1 MASAISRRHFIT
13 GSVALAAVCS
23 NDLCARQISIFN
35 RPKALVEGARY
46 AFCAGENTQQVA
58 VVDTTAR
65 EFELVL
71 NLPHKVGALAVS
83 EQYDIMLVADTAQQA
98 VSVIRLSDHQLVLR
112 NALNMQ
118 ADVMLVDPEDKVVA
132 YAGQDGVMS
141 VWMLRTNTE
150 TVRVSGLGPID
161 NLTFGRSGRFLYS
174 AQSEPRR
181 LAVVDLAKG
190 WHGKHLALPGEGPL
204 PGLSRSLDGSLGFL
218 SLPDQ
223 DALFIVDL
231 TNNTLV
237 TKLAMAPGPGRVY
250 GSLYSGHFLV
260 PHLEGEA
267 VTILSS
273 ETFTP
278 IRTIDVGYPVAEVLT
293 GFLGTLAFAMPA
305 KGTEIAVIS
314 LDSLRVI
321 KRIVVPAALGPGVV
335 TSDTK
340 TIVAA
345 LPSRGEV
352 ALIDTVNQRLAATLA
367 TQVAGLQMPK
377 MAVTSNVCH

>member
-1 MASAISRRHFIT
+1 MISAISRRRFIT
-13 GSVALAAVCS
+13 SSLALASIHS
-23 NDLCARQISIFN
+23 NTLCARQVSIFN

-46 AFCAGENTQQVA
+46 AFCAGKNTQQVA
-58 VVDTTAR
+58 VVDAAAR
-65 EFELVL
+65 QFELVL
-71 NLPHKVGALAVS
+71 KLPHEVGAVAVS
-83 EQYDIMLVADTAQQA
+83 EQYDIMLVADALQKA

-112 NALNMQ
+112 NALNMR
-118 ADVMLVDPEDKVVA
+118 ADVLLVDPNDKVVA
-132 YAGQDGVMS
+132 YAGRDGVMS

-161 NLTFGRSGRFLYS
+161 NLTFGRNGRFLYS

-190 WHGKHLALPGEGPL
+190 WHGKHLELPGDGPL

-223 DALFIVDL
+223 DVLLIVDL
-231 TNNTLV
+231 TNNSLV
-237 TKLAMAPGPGRVY
+237 AKLPMAPGPGRVY

-260 PHLEGEA
+260 PHLKGEA

-305 KGTEIAVIS
+305 EGTEIAIIS

-321 KRIVVPAALGPGVV
+321 KRISVHAAPGPGVV

-352 ALIDTVNQRLAATLA
+352 ALIDTVNQRLAATVV
-367 TQVAGLQMPK
+367 TQVADLQPPK